1 MGLAEEIVTQPVLL
15 VEQRRELAEL
25 IGFETRNKYVVST
38 EGGVMVAYAAEQQKG
53 WLGFLVRQFFGHWRT
68 FDIFVFDPSQKQVLV
83 AHHPFRWFF
92 QRLEVSTAE
101 ERSLGALQ
109 QRFSLLAKRFDI
121 EDATETVRMTVS
133 SPLWRIWTFPFM
145 KGGRTVAVVAK
156 KWAGLLTEGFT
167 DKDRFRVEYQDPRL
181 NLEERLLILA
191 AALFIDLQYFERK
204 AR

>member
-1 MGLAEEIVTQPVLL
+1 MGLAEEIVKQQALL

-25 IGFETRNKYVVST
+25 IGFETRNKYVIST
-38 EGGVMVAYAAEQQKG
+38 VGGVMVAYAAEQQQG

-68 FDIFVFDPSQKQVLV
+68 FDVFVFDSNRTQVLV

-101 ERSLGALQ
+101 GRPLGALQ
-109 QRFSLLAKRFDI
+109 QRFALLAKRFDV

-133 SPLWRIWTFPFM
+133 SPLWSIWTFPFM
-145 KGGRTVAVVAK
+145 KGSRTVAVVAK

-167 DKDRFRVEYQDPRL
+167 DKDRFRVEFQDPRL

-204 AR
+204 AS